1 MSERRA
7 ASPTRTVAVIGSVGV
22 PARYGGFETLAERL
36 ALGISPGDL
45 LLTFYCERAA
55 YPEVEGHADFGG
67 HRRYFLRLRA
77 NGASSMFHDAFAML
91 HAAIVR
97 RVDCMLLLGYS
108 GAWMLPVVRWLR
120 PSMRTVT
127 NIDGMEWR
135 RDKFGRVARATLRVL
150 EWFAC
155 RFSHTVIADN
165 EALVPLVRNIY
176 GVEPVVIAYG
186 GDHTLVEAGRCEI
199 EPGYLLAIA
208 RVEPENNCGL
218 ILEAGVKAG
227 ARLVFVGNWDASTYG
242 RELKARFAGVAG
254 LTLIDSVYDLA
265 RLAQLRQG
273 ARAYLHGHSVGGTN
287 PSLVEALFH
296 SDRLLAF
303 DCAFNRATLDGG
315 GAYFK
320 DIDTLVGLLADPS
333 AGRVSAAQLL
343 VLRSRYRW
351 ERVITAYGA
360 LLFVQSGYDSASASA
375 GAKESLA
382 DKDG

>member
-1 MSERRA
+1 M
-7 ASPTRTVAVIGSVGV
+7 I
-22 PARYGGFETLAERL
+22 
-36 ALGISPGDL
+36 
-45 LLTFYCERAA
+45 
-55 YPEVEGHADFGG
+55 
-67 HRRYFLRLRA
+67 
-77 NGASSMFHDAFAML
+77 HDAVAML
-91 HAAIVR
+91 HAAFVR
-97 RVDCMLLLGYS
+97 RVDCMLVLGYS

-120 PSMRTVT
+120 PSLRTVT

-155 RFSHTVIADN
+155 RFSHAVIADN
-165 EALVPLVRNIY
+165 EALVPLVRNIH

-186 GDHTLVEAGRCEI
+186 GDHTLVEARPCEI

-227 ARLVFVGNWDASTYG
+227 ARLVFVGNWDANTYG
-242 RELKARFAGVAG
+242 RELKARYAGAAG

-296 SDRLLAF
+296 SGRVLAF

-320 DIDTLVGLLADPS
+320 DVDSLVGLLADPS
-333 AGRVSAAQLL
+333 AGRLSAAQLS
-343 VLRSRYRW
+343 VLRTRYRW
-351 ERVITAYGA
+351 ERVIEAYSA
-360 LLFVQSGYDSASASA
+360 LLVVQSGYNSASASA
-375 GAKESLA
+375 GATESLA